1 MPFSKPDQDINSIP
15 YNAPLS
21 FPEPSPQWKQS
32 QSMKNMRKETL
43 HVADVNL
50 TGKNIIISGSNS
62 GIGREAALAFARM
75 GANVTLACREYVPEH
90 EPHPSAVVEDCRLLA
105 SKHGH
110 PDSEIEAWN
119 LDLAHLASVEAFA
132 ERWLKTGRVLDI
144 LCNNAGIGSSTGG
157 ETVVKTRDG
166 FEIYHQLWFQTW
178 LTELQRRMLQHKEY
192 RHITING
199 VHPGFVNSE
208 IWNLKFDSWTTPFK
222 VAFYKTVAHF
232 FAINSQQGSLCILHG
247 ATSVTAGPDPKI
259 QGVGVEGGKG
269 GGRYFSRTRE
279 EEPMPHTG
287 DPDCMNRVWRKAN
300 EELGLSNVLGVDH
313 VKDGQIRAHL

>member
-1 MPFSKPDQDINSIP
+1 
-15 YNAPLS
+15 
-21 FPEPSPQWKQS
+21 
-32 QSMKNMRKETL
+32 MKNMRKETL

-90 EPHPSAVVEDCRLLA
+90 EPHPSAVVEECRLLA

-132 ERWLKTGRVLDI
+132 ERWLKTGRALDI

-166 FEIYHQLWFQTW
+166 FEIYHQVNFLSHVL
-178 LTELQRRMLQHKEY
+178 LTRRLLPSLAKAECPRITCTVSSQHYFGEFDLGNC
-192 RHITING
+192 NG
-199 VHPGFVNSE
+199 QLNRPG
-208 IWNLKFDSWTTPFK
+208 
-222 VAFYKTVAHF
+222 
-232 FAINSQQGSLCILHG
+232 
-247 ATSVTAGPDPKI
+247 
-259 QGVGVEGGKG
+259 
-269 GGRYFSRTRE
+269 
-279 EEPMPHTG
+279 
-287 DPDCMNRVWRKAN
+287 
-300 EELGLSNVLGVDH
+300 
-313 VKDGQIRAHL
+313 KDGVQFYNNNKVSKSASEDGRF